1 MNNDPRF
8 LSTDEIVTIHDELIV
23 RYGGSFGIR
32 DHGLLESAI
41 HQAQASFNGE
51 YLHTTICEM
60 AASYMFHIIQNH
72 PFVDGNKRT
81 GVMST
86 IVFLKING
94 HELKNVQNIGNK
106 NLLYELAIKTA
117 TSKTTIKTISR
128 FLKKYSY

>member
-41 HQAQASFNGE
+41 HQAQTSFNGE
-51 YLHTTICEM
+51 YLH
-60 AASYMFHIIQNH
+60 
-72 PFVDGNKRT
+72 
-81 GVMST
+81 
-86 IVFLKING
+86 
-94 HELKNVQNIGNK
+94 
-106 NLLYELAIKTA
+106 
-117 TSKTTIKTISR
+117 KTISR